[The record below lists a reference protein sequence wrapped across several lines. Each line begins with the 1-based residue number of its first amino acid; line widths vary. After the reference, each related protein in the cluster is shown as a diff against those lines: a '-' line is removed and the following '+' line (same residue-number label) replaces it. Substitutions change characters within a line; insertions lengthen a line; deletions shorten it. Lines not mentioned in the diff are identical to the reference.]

1 MLRWKESDAIRHK
14 ELQLTTKELTPIV
27 TANTLAIAEHNKA
40 MAEINKT
47 IAENNKA
54 IAQLTNGLLAAK
66 DNIDRLAGVVETVAA
81 SVAAHDE
88 QIATLARQW
97 QAYVNTLPR
106 S

>member
-1 MLRWKESDAIRHK
+1 MEVLDTIRLRENRV
-14 ELQLTTKELTPIV
+14 TTKELTPIV
-27 TANTLAIAEHNKA
+27 SANTLAIAEHNKA

-66 DNIDRLAGVVETVAA
+66 ENIDRLAGVVETVAA
-81 SVAAHDE
+81 SVASHDE
-88 QIATLARQW
+88 QIASLARQW